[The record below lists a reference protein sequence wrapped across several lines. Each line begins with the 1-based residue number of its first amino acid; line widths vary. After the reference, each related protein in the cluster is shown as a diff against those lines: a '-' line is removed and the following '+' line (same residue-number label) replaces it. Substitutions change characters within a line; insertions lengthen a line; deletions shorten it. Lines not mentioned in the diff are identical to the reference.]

1 MGAALA
7 ALESVYFSLQSKLA
21 DILDTAQTD
30 EQRTEIQN
38 QYETARQN
46 YWNSINKSFRDDDP
60 GVQALIADAKAA
72 AGQVLKID
80 KKLDTI
86 GEVLN
91 IVKQAVNVSS
101 QIASMASSL

>member
-21 DILDTAQTD
+21 DMLDTCQTD

-60 GVQALIADAKAA
+60 GLQTLTANAKSAA
-72 AGQVLKID
+72 QQVLKID
-80 KKLDTI
+80 KDLNTI
-86 GEVLN
+86 SEVLK
-91 IVKQAVNVSS
+91 IVKQAVDISS